1 MKKVITM
8 KCTAVIIVL
17 FLLVTAFLPGAP
29 ANAQGPLTLPA
40 GFESSVFASG
50 LSQPTSMTFGPDG
63 ALYVTTYG
71 DGAIHALTAQGN
83 RVVIS
88 GLNQPLGLAFF
99 NN

>member
-1 MKKVITM
+1 MKRVITM
-8 KCTAVIIVL
+8 KWTAVTIAL
-17 FLLVTAFLPGAP
+17 FLLVTAFLPGVP

-50 LSQPTSMTFGPDG
+50 LSQPTAMTFGPDG

-71 DGAIHALTAQGN
+71 DGAIHAITAQGN

-88 GLNQPLGLAFF
+88 GLTQPLGIAFS
-99 NN
+99 NT